1 MSPRG
6 RIAIVA
12 VALTASLG
20 RPARAQELVP
30 TLVRL
35 DSLGV
40 LRQLALAGFEVAG
53 IQPVD
58 GVPHAVIVATPDQ
71 TPALAAVGLA
81 ARAAP
86 VGAAAPPVHFRDL
99 DRVHAVLDSLAA
111 AGLVLLDTLGTSWE
125 GHPILV
131 AKVGTAGDSPA
142 RPNALF
148 LGAHHAREWI
158 SAEMA
163 LQLLQTLTDD
173 PPNPVVVAQRDI
185 WVIPVVN
192 PDGYRFSFDS
202 TRLWRKNRRVNGDGT
217 IGVDLNRNYP
227 GFWGVDDLGSNPGPA
242 TETYRGPAPGSEPE
256 VQAVMAFHELH
267 PPSVAVSY
275 HSFSN
280 LVLYPYGHASG
291 ALSPDAERFSA
302 TAGTPLQPAVHDA
315 LPATA
320 RPAYYPG
327 PAWQLYPTNGEYTE
341 WAYRTHG
348 TLAFTV
354 ELTAGCC
361 VGGTDYGFTFP
372 DDSAAIATVVA
383 DNLPFAAA
391 VLAAAAAPDAATP
404 RWEVLWPEA
413 RLVTAAG
420 APPVVTVTGTA
431 TQTLALTADTIDRG
445 LLVWRWHAPL
455 VGEVAGA
462 RLATGSGG
470 VETRIVLTEGAE
482 REDGWSG
489 WTRDPAGSIEGNW
502 HWFGGTDT
510 LRSPDI
516 ALSGVGAPRLAF
528 WVRHDGSLFL
538 PERYATVDV
547 SADGGA
553 TWTGLVR
560 LEGAA
565 PVWYPVSAALPDVPT
580 VRLRIVAHD
589 LPVHLDAV
597 HVFGTTNTSVTVA
610 AGELGLSE
618 NPVRSGRVFVTWDPA
633 PGDAQLSVFTFTG
646 LLVYRAAVPGAA
658 GQAVWDLTDLG
669 GDAVANGAYAVILE
683 MGDQVLRRRLFV
695 ARGS

>member
-1 MSPRG
+1 MSRRR

-12 VALTASLG
+12 LGLTMSLDTT
-20 RPARAQELVP
+20 ARAQELVP

-53 IQPVD
+53 VQPVD
-58 GVPHAVIVATPDQ
+58 GVPYAVIVATPDQ
-71 TPALAAVGLA
+71 EPALTAVGLSV
-81 ARAAP
+81 RAQPA
-86 VGAAAPPVHFRDL
+86 GAAAPAVHFRDL
-99 DRVHAVLDSLAA
+99 DRVHAALDSLAA

-125 GHPILV
+125 GRPILA

-142 RPNALF
+142 RPNVLF

-163 LQLLQTLTDD
+163 LRLLETLTDD
-173 PPNPVVVAQRDI
+173 PPNPSVVAQRDI

-192 PDGYRFSFDS
+192 PDGFRFSHDS
-202 TRLWRKNRRVNGDGT
+202 TRLWRKNRRVNADGT

-227 GFWGVDDLGSNPGPA
+227 GFWGRDDLGSNPGSA
-242 TETYRGPAPGSEPE
+242 TETYRGPAPASEPE
-256 VQAVMAFHELH
+256 VQAVIAFHERH
-267 PPSVAVSY
+267 PPAVAVSY

-291 ALSPDAERFSA
+291 ALPPDAGRFTA
-302 TAGTPLQPAVHDA
+302 TAGTPLQPAVRDA

-327 PAWQLYPTNGEYTE
+327 PGWQLYPTNGEYTE

-361 VGGTDYGFTFP
+361 VGGASYGFTLP
-372 DDSAAIATVVA
+372 DDSATIATVVA

-391 VLAAAAAPDAATP
+391 ALDAAASSGAATP
-404 RWEVLWPEA
+404 AWEVLWPEA
-413 RLVTAAG
+413 RLVTTAG
-420 APPVVTVTGTA
+420 APPVVTVTGTG
-431 TQTLALTADTIDRG
+431 TQALVLTADTIDRG
-445 LLVWRWHAPL
+445 LVVWRWHASL

-462 RLATGSGG
+462 RVATGSGG
-470 VETRIVLTEGAE
+470 VETRIVFADGAE
-482 REDGWSG
+482 REDGWTG
-489 WTRDPAGSIEGNW
+489 WTRDTTGSVEGRW
-502 HWFGGTDT
+502 HWRSDGDT

-516 ALSGVGAPRLAF
+516 ALSGVRAPRLAF

-538 PERYATVDV
+538 PARYATLDV

-553 TWTGLVR
+553 TWTALVR
-560 LEGAA
+560 LEGSA
-565 PVWYPVSAALPDVPT
+565 PVWYPVSVALPDEPT
-580 VRLRIVAHD
+580 VRLRVVTRD
-589 LPVHLDAV
+589 MPVHMDAV
-597 HVFGTTNTSVTVA
+597 HVFGTTNTGFTVA

-618 NPVRSGRVFVTWDPA
+618 NPVRSGRVFLSWDPV
-633 PGDAQLSVFTFTG
+633 PGDVRLSVFTFTG
-646 LLVYRAAVPGAA
+646 LLVYRAAVPGTA

-669 GDAVANGAYAVILE
+669 GSAVANGAYAVILE
-683 MGDQVLRRRLFV
+683 VGGQVLRRRLFV